1 LKCVAEVCRPQV
13 QMTRPLECM
22 WPTSEDP
29 RARAV
34 FAEAGARAVVGGC
47 VGSFGTGRGR
57 SRPVVGI
64 AAVGVPS
71 CSSVGE
77 AGSVCHRNSSV
88 AEAAVEAQYGQRG
101 CSRAA
106 AAEGVC
112 TDAWLDPGRSSAVV
126 GVLAGRRQY
135 APFHADLER
144 AHLLLLATAEDMAS
158 PGCPGPVV

>member
-1 LKCVAEVCRPQV
+1 
-13 QMTRPLECM
+13 MTRPLECM

-106 AAEGVC
+106 AAEEVC
-112 TDAWLDPGRSSAVV
+112 IDAWLDPGRSSAVV
-126 GVLAGRRQY
+126 GEFAGQRRY
-135 APFHADLER
+135 APSHADSKHAR
-144 AHLLLLATAEDMAS
+144 HLLLLATAEDMAS
-158 PGCPGPVV
+158 RGCSSPAA